1 MACVAA
7 VSAGNRYTSIA
18 GFLTHLFFF
27 FLPGSW
33 NALIYYFNT
42 VSCLLC
48 HSKIFYSFSGSIMLC
63 TKRRVSSISQG
74 EDVGTRDHDLDSSA
88 RDREEP
94 VGNKNVAGGGIS
106 LPVHRSAWWVSTDNS
121 VIPNCKPASIGKTPR
136 PIYLNKWVHT
146 TKLSCNNPHWRSAR
160 VSLETY
166 SWGLGIGLVLVSLV
180 FN

>member
-1 MACVAA
+1 MLSLAFN
-7 VSAGNRYTSIA
+7 SP
-18 GFLTHLFFF
+18 F
-27 FLPGSW
+27 FLFLPRSW

-48 HSKIFYSFSGSIMLC
+48 HSKIFYLFSGSIMLC

-88 RDREEP
+88 RNREEP

-121 VIPNCKPASIGKTPR
+121 IILNCKPAS
-136 PIYLNKWVHT
+136 
-146 TKLSCNNPHWRSAR
+146 
-160 VSLETY
+160 
-166 SWGLGIGLVLVSLV
+166 LGRHRDQFTSTNEFIQRNYFVITLTDAAPE
-180 FN
+180 FH

>member
-18 GFLTHLFFF
+18 GFLTRLFFF

-48 HSKIFYSFSGSIMLC
+48 HSKIFYLFSGSIMLC

-106 LPVHRSAWWVSTDNS
+106 LPVHRSAW
-121 VIPNCKPASIGKTPR
+121 
-136 PIYLNKWVHT
+136 
-146 TKLSCNNPHWRSAR
+146 
-160 VSLETY
+160 
-166 SWGLGIGLVLVSLV
+166 
-180 FN
+180 